1 MHVAILGNGITG
13 ATAAL
18 RLRELRPDWRI
29 TMISGESTYPYSR
42 PALMYIYMGHMGYK
56 ETKLKE
62 DFVWADARIELVR
75 GWVSRIDHEAKRLEL
90 VGAGELSYDKLLIAT
105 GAKPNRFGWPGQD
118 LGGVQGFY
126 SLMDLKQLID
136 NSVGAEHGVVVGGGL
151 IGIEMAEMLHSRG
164 IAATLLVREKGYW
177 SNVLPREESEL
188 VRLEIEGAGIGLE
201 LETELDEILDDGKGR
216 AGAVRTKDGRELA
229 CQIVGLTAGVSP
241 NVAVVKASGIAC
253 GRGVLVDRALRA
265 KVPGVWAAGDCAEV
279 ETEGEERNL
288 IQQVWYTGE
297 AQGRAAA
304 ASLAGETVDYEPAF
318 WFNSAKFVD
327 LEYQTYGSVPAD
339 GENSLVAQTNG
350 PVSGRL
356 LRLVHDDGRLVGV
369 NAMGIRLRHL
379 VLQAWIEQG
388 RDVHYAI
395 DHLQEAAFDPE
406 FYEPLTERFVPE
418 LRRQAA
424 ALEQQPATAQ
434 GGAR

>member
-1 MHVAILGNGITG
+1 MHLVIIGNGIAG
-13 ATAAL
+13 VSAAF
-18 RLRELRPDWRI
+18 RVRKHDKDCRI
-29 TMISGESTYPYSR
+29 TMISGESRFHYSR
-42 PALMYIYMGHMGYK
+42 PALMYIFMGHMTYQN
-56 ETKLKE
+56 TKPYE
-62 DFVWADARIELVR
+62 DSVWDDQKIDLVR
-75 GWVSRIDHEAKRLEL
+75 DWVTQIDPDKKQLSLHH
-90 VGAGELSYDKLLIAT
+90 GASLAYDKLLIAT
-105 GAKPNRFGWPGQD
+105 GSKSNKFGWPGQD
-118 LGGVQGFY
+118 LKGVQG
-126 SLMDLKQLID
+126 LWGLPDLKNLYENTQD
-136 NSVGAEHGVVVGGGL
+136 ARRGVIVGGGL
-151 IGIEMAEMLHSRG
+151 IGIELAEMLHSRG

-201 LETELDEILDDGKGR
+201 LETELDAILDDGRGR

-241 NVAVVKASGIAC
+241 NVAVVEASGIPC
-253 GRGVLVDRALRA
+253 GRGVLVDRALRTE
-265 KVPGVWAAGDCAEV
+265 VEGVWAAGDCAEV
-279 ETEGEERNL
+279 KTEGEGRNL

-304 ASLAGETVDYEPAF
+304 LSLAGETVDYEPAF

-339 GENSLVAQTNG
+339 GESSLVAQTRG

-356 LRLVHDDGRLVGV
+356 IRLVHDEGRLVGV

-379 VLQAWIEQG
+379 LLQAWIEQG

-395 DHLQEAAFDPE
+395 DHLHEAAFDPE

-424 ALEQQPATAQ
+424 ALEPATAQ

>member
-18 RLRELRPDWRI
+18 RLRELRPEWRI

-62 DFVWADARIELVR
+62 DFVWERERIDLVR
-75 GWVSRIDHEAKRLEL
+75 AWVRRIDHGAKRLEL
-90 VGAGELSYDKLLIAT
+90 FGGGALEYDKLLVAT
-105 GAKPNRFGWPGQD
+105 GAQPNRFDWPGQD

-136 NSVGAEHGVVVGGGL
+136 NSAGAEHGVVVGGGL
-151 IGIEMAEMLHSRG
+151 IGIELAEMLHSRG

-188 VRLEIEGAGIGLE
+188 VRMEIEGAGIGLE
-201 LETELDEILDDGKGR
+201 LETELDAILDDGRGR

-241 NVAVVKASGIAC
+241 NVAVVEASGIPC
-253 GRGVLVDRALRA
+253 GRGVLVDRALRTE
-265 KVPGVWAAGDCAEV
+265 VEGVWAAGDCAEV
-279 ETEGEERNL
+279 KTEGEGCNL

-339 GENSLVAQTNG
+339 GESSLVAQTRG

-356 LRLVHDDGRLVGV
+356 IRLVHDEGRLVGV

-379 VLQAWIEQG
+379 LLQAWIEQG

-395 DHLQEAAFDPE
+395 DHLHEAAFDPE

-424 ALEQQPATAQ
+424 ALEPATAQ